1 MWEMAGFFP
10 ALSHPSLKLFFRL
23 AQAQFPDSRFH
34 KRTAFIKFLSV
45 WGLDARIQQ
54 GAGDRERAIIT
65 RALPQLRWQQNPAV
79 FSGEVSG
86 EQTERER
93 EKEPSLGMSVRIPVP
108 PAPPQRV
115 IMDSETGLHWNK
127 A

>member
-93 EKEPSLGMSVRIPVP
+93 ERERAFPGNVCAHSSAACTAPEGYYGLGNRI
-108 PAPPQRV
+108 AL
-115 IMDSETGLHWNK
+115 E
-127 A
+127 